1 MLFGTDELRNTD
13 GRTSANIV
21 DLTAATGTGDD
32 TVVDVGGSFA
42 QATLNNNFKDLAV
55 KVNAILAAL
64 RAAKIIG

>member
-1 MLFGTDELRNTD
+1 MPFDGNKRQHVANT
-13 GRTSANIV
+13 AIV

-32 TVVDVGGSFA
+32 TVVDVGAAFS

-64 RAAKIIG
+64 RNAAIIST